1 MLYKYET
8 HCHCSQ
14 CSRCGKSTPQEMVR
28 AYHAAGF
35 AGMVLTDHFV
45 LGSTAVDRSLP
56 WEAQMKCYWQAY
68 LDAKQVGDELDFD
81 VIFGI
86 EHAYGDGKE
95 ILLYGIDLDF
105 LLANPD
111 IPEIPLEE
119 FIARVKAYGGIAV
132 QAHPYRCRWYVN
144 MAVGPRTDLIDGA
157 EVHNVWNQPGEDAKA
172 LAMAKE
178 GGFIMTC
185 GGDIHLATDAKLGTA
200 GIALP
205 YRIHDEKELVAALK
219 KGDHQYIV
227 GGNILKDIHETDLP

>member
-1 MLYKYET
+1 
-8 HCHCSQ
+8 
-14 CSRCGKSTPQEMVR
+14 MVR

-56 WEAQMKCYWQAY
+56 WEDQMKCYWQAY

-111 IPEIPLEE
+111 VPEIPLEE
-119 FIARVKAYGGIAV
+119 FVRRVHAYGGIAV
-132 QAHPYRCRWYVN
+132 QAHPYRNRWYVN

-172 LAMAKE
+172 LALAQE
-178 GGFIMTC
+178 GGFLMTC

-205 YRIHDEKELVAALK
+205 YRIHNEKELVAALK

>member
-8 HCHCSQ
+8 HCHCTQ
-14 CSRCGKSTPQEMVR
+14 CSRCGRSTSQEMVR

-35 AGMVLTDHFV
+35 AGLVLTDHFV
-45 LGSTAVDRSLP
+45 LGSTAVDRNLS
-56 WEAQMKCYWQAY
+56 WADQMKCYWQAY

-95 ILLYGIDLDF
+95 ILFYGIDLPF

-111 IPEIPLEE
+111 IPEISVDELVD
-119 FIARVKAYGGIAV
+119 RVHAYGGIAV
-132 QAHPYRCRWYVN
+132 QAHPYRNRWYVN
-144 MAVGPRTDLIDGA
+144 MAVGPRADLVDGM
-157 EVHNVWNQPGEDAKA
+157 EVYNLGNQPGEDKQALELAKSGHY
-172 LAMAKE
+172 L
-178 GGFIMTC
+178 MTC
-185 GGDIHLATDAKLGTA
+185 GGDIHLASDPRIGIA

-219 KGDHQYIV
+219 RSDHQYIV
-227 GGNILKDIHETDLP
+227 GGKIYPEITPEILP